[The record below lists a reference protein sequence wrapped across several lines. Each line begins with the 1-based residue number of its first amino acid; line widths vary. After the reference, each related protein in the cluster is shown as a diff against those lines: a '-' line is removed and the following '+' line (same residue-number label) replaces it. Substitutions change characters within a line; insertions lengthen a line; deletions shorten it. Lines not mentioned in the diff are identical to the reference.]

1 MLSNRYSCA
10 SASGTGDHYYD
21 DASSSDPWST
31 TYTSDSSGSATVN
44 LTMPGFTMDEAMPV
58 LHHTLVVHTTTSKAG
73 CGVVG
78 TPEVAFASI
87 NSYPGYSGDLSV
99 SGSAFVIDSEDG
111 IYVEATLYGLEP
123 STTAGFHIHAGF
135 SCLEAEEVGAHFFD
149 STSDD
154 PWSTTYTS
162 DEYGRASVSMFM
174 SGFSLA
180 DDLPVSGRTV
190 VVHSSTSKV
199 GCGLLEPTVGEVV
212 SVGHYPGFSGSE
224 QVNGTVLVA
233 PSWPDGS
240 GVVILGTLIGVEA
253 DVTAGIH
260 IHDGCVGAMIS
271 ASNRSI

>member
-1 MLSNRYSCA
+1 
-10 SASGTGDHYYD
+10 
-21 DASSSDPWST
+21 
-31 TYTSDSSGSATVN
+31 
-44 LTMPGFTMDEAMPV
+44 MPGFTMRGAIPV
-58 LHHTLVVHTTTSKAG
+58 AYHTLVVHTTTSKAG
-73 CGVVG
+73 CGLVG
-78 TPEVAFASI
+78 SPTTAFAFI
-87 NSYPGYSGDLSV
+87 GGYPEYSGDLSV
-99 SGSAFVIDSEDG
+99 SGSAYVTDSEDG

-135 SCLEAEEVGAHFFD
+135 SCLEAEDVGAHFFD

-162 DEYGRASVSMFM
+162 DEYGRATVSLSM

-180 DDLPVSGRTV
+180 DELPVSGRTV
-190 VVHSSTSKV
+190 VVHSSTGKV

-212 SVGHYPGFSGSE
+212 SVGRYPGFSGSE
-224 QVNGTVLVA
+224 EVTGTVLVA

-260 IHDGCVGAMIS
+260 IHDGCVGAIYS
-271 ASNRSI
+271 LSDRFI

>member
-1 MLSNRYSCA
+1 MSHRYSCA

-21 DASSSDPWST
+21 DASSSDPWTT

-44 LTMPGFTMDEAMPV
+44 LTMPGFTMRGAIPV
-58 LHHTLVVHTTTSKAG
+58 AYHTLVVHTTTAKAG
-73 CGVVG
+73 CGLVG
-78 TPEVAFASI
+78 TPTTAFAFI
-87 NSYPGYSGDLSV
+87 GGYPGYSGNLIV
-99 SGSAFVIDSEDG
+99 SGSAYVTDSDDG

-135 SCLEAEEVGAHFFD
+135 SCLEAEDVGAHFFD

-180 DDLPVSGRTV
+180 DELPVSGRTV

-240 GVVILGTLIGVEA
+240 GVVILGTLIGVEP

-260 IHDGCVGAMIS
+260 IHDGRVGEMS
-271 ASNRSI
+271 CASRRVV